1 MLTHFTFSI
10 FTLNLDSA
18 KLPGLEFYSL
28 KYCVNLE
35 ELNVGLAFT
44 IQMFYIVYSF

>member
-1 MLTHFTFSI
+1 MLAHFTFSI

-18 KLPGLEFYSL
+18 KLSGLEFYSL